1 MQMPNAQGIAGLMSQ
16 GRAPQQPQQQMPS
29 PMKASPMAAVGS
41 VEDRVAAYRGNP
53 APLQQRY
60 AMSQDLLDLLALQ
73 KIKSEKETAAR
84 QMQMQMAQ
92 QQAAEGAELTVAQQR
107 EKEVMDMTKNE
118 LAQQRGETAQQQVSE
133 QQSNIQKLMSG
144 IARAPGAQT
153 AAQPKMMAE
162 GGIVA
167 FADGGSTLD
176 AARERRRTA
185 QEALYKFGLRQRQQD
200 PEGFRAAQEEL
211 RAAEAALSDAQKA
224 YAAEMSAAGLD
235 RPVMSRQ
242 DLGAAGRFQR
252 AEGAPAA
259 PAGPPV
265 SAAYPD
271 ETARGSAAGLAALP
285 RGPAAPSAPAAAPA
299 AAVPAGA
306 AAPAAPAA
314 APAGLPAVSPK
325 PTMPSVSMI
334 PGLKESIEADVGRD
348 PEAAQRAREERIRK
362 MYELTPEQRAVYQQ
376 GIAQRQKMFDEA
388 YDPEAQR
395 REGLKR
401 FLIGAGGRRYGEFG
415 AGAGAGM
422 AYDEG
427 QRTQKL
433 KDFEALQK
441 SREGLVGLE
450 REGIKPAI
458 EGGIKG
464 LEAASGL
471 RRQGQASGANI
482 FGTESQAAT
491 SQYNT
496 DTQART
502 AELNRQVEMAK
513 VAAQNAANAVQRE
526 SLDFSRMQGHLNT
539 IVTNRARAVEAVQ
552 KRFGPQMSMLEMQ
565 LQASPN
571 DKKLQEQR
579 AALNLQ
585 IEAAV
590 DSVTKDFDEA
600 KALVESR
607 LYGKSGAGT
616 GGYTVRKKETK

>member
-29 PMKASPMAAVGS
+29 PLKASPMAAVGS

>member
-1 MQMPNAQGIAGLMSQ
+1 
-16 GRAPQQPQQQMPS
+16 
-29 PMKASPMAAVGS
+29 MAAVGS

-92 QQAAEGAELTVAQQR
+92 QNAAEGAEMTVAQQR
-107 EKEVMDMTKNE
+107 EKEVMDLTKNE
-118 LAQQRGETAQQQVSE
+118 LAQQRGETAQQQTSE
-133 QQSNIQKLMSG
+133 QQANIQKLMSG
-144 IARAPGAQT
+144 IARAPGAQA
-153 AAQPKMMAE
+153 AAQPKMMAT
-162 GGIVA
+162 GGIVT
-167 FADGGSTLD
+167 FQSGGSTLD
-176 AARERRRTA
+176 AARERRRVA
-185 QEALYKFGLRQRQQD
+185 QEALYKFGLRQRRD
-200 PEGFRAAQEEL
+200 NPEGFRAAQEEF
-211 RAAEAALSDAQKA
+211 RAAEAALADAQKA

-242 DLGAAGRFQR
+242 DIGAAGRFQR
-252 AEGAPAA
+252 AEETAGA
-259 PAGPPV
+259 PPV
-265 SAAYPD
+265 SDTYPD
-271 ETARGSAAGLAALP
+271 ETARGSAAGIAALP
-285 RGPAAPSAPAAAPA
+285 RAPATPAAPPRAPVAAPA
-299 AAVPAGA
+299 AA
-306 AAPAAPAA
+306 APSAAAPAA
-314 APAGLPAVSPK
+314 APAGLPAALPK
-325 PTMPSVSMI
+325 PTMPEVSMI
-334 PGLKESIEADVGRD
+334 PGLKESIQTDVARD
-348 PEAAQRAREERIRK
+348 PEAMQRAQEERIRK

-376 GIAQRQKMFDEA
+376 GIAQRQKMFEEA
-388 YDPEAQR
+388 YDPERQR
-395 REGLKR
+395 QEGLKR

-427 QRTQKL
+427 QRAQRI

-458 EGGIKG
+458 EGGLKG
-464 LEAASGL
+464 LEAGSGM

-482 FGTESQAAT
+482 FGTESTAAT
-491 SQYNT
+491 SQYST
-496 DTQART
+496 DMQART

-539 IVTNRARAVEAVQ
+539 VVNNRARAVEAVQ

-565 LQASPN
+565 LQAAPN
-571 DKKLQEQR
+571 DKKLLEQR
-579 AALNLQ
+579 NALNLQ
-585 IEAAV
+585 IEAEV
-590 DSVTKDFDEA
+590 DKVTKDFDEA
-600 KALVESR
+600 KAIIESR

>member
-1 MQMPNAQGIAGLMSQ
+1 MSQ
-16 GRAPQQPQQQMPS
+16 GRAPQQPMPS
-29 PMKASPMAAVGS
+29 PMKASPMASLGS

-73 KIKSEKETAAR
+73 KIKSEKEAATR

-92 QQAAEGAELTVAQQR
+92 QQAQQGEGAMTVAQQR

-118 LAQQRGETAQQQVSE
+118 LAQQRGETAQQQTE
-133 QQSNIQKLMSG
+133 QQQANMQKLMSG
-144 IARAPGAQT
+144 IARAPGAQ
-153 AAQPKMMAE
+153 AVAQPKMMAE

-167 FADGGSTLD
+167 FAGGGSTLD
-176 AARERRRTA
+176 AARERRRAA

-211 RAAEAALSDAQKA
+211 RAAEDAIR
-224 YAAEMSAAGLD
+224 AAEMAESGGPAGVMRRSMGAGPAA
-235 RPVMSRQ
+235 
-242 DLGAAGRFQR
+242 A
-252 AEGAPAA
+252 APAA
-259 PAGPPV
+259 PARPAGPAV
-265 SAAYPD
+265 SETYPD
-271 ETARGSAAGLAALP
+271 ETQRGSAAGLASLPAAAPARPAAPAALP
-285 RGPAAPSAPAAAPA
+285 PAAPSGAAPAGPAAAAPA
-299 AAVPAGA
+299 AARPPAPG
-306 AAPAAPAA
+306 
-314 APAGLPAVSPK
+314 
-325 PTMPSVSMI
+325 MPPVAMI
-334 PGLKESIEADVGRD
+334 PGLKESIEQDVARD
-348 PEAAQRAREERIRK
+348 PEAAQRAQEERIRK
-362 MYELTPEQRAVYQQ
+362 MYELTPEQRAVYEQ
-376 GIAQRQKMFDEA
+376 GIAQRQKMFDEQ
-388 YDPEAQR
+388 YDPERQR
-395 REGLKR
+395 REGLKQ

-415 AGAGAGM
+415 GGAGAGI

-427 QRTQKL
+427 QRAQRL
-433 KDFEALQK
+433 KDFEAMQK

-458 EGGIKG
+458 EGGLKG
-464 LEAASGL
+464 LEQAGAQ

-482 FGTESQAAT
+482 YGTDS
-491 SQYNT
+491 
-496 DTQART
+496 QART

-552 KRFGPQMSMLEMQ
+552 KRFSPQLSMIEMQ
-565 LQASPN
+565 LQASPT
-571 DKKLQEQR
+571 DKKLLEQR
-579 AALNLQ
+579 DNIMLQ
-585 IEAAV
+585 VDAAV

-616 GGYTVRKKETK
+616 GGYTVRKKEPTR